1 MTTKNLLLN
10 ALRLIV
16 IMTITSCSSTKV
28 TTDRDKSADLTG
40 YRTYSFLN
48 LTDKGPGLSELN
60 RQRIIDAINSEMKKK
75 GYNEDASDP
84 DILVNATAILNEK
97 KQVNATT
104 NYYNYGGLYRPY
116 FWGPSMG
123 SASINVSELKEGALV
138 VDILDGAS
146 KKLVWQSIGNREIDV
161 PMKNTDKIIPES
173 VAKILSGF
181 PSKSK

>member
-1 MTTKNLLLN
+1 MMKKMVLLQ
-10 ALRLIV
+10 ALCLLSFIA
-16 IMTITSCSSTKV
+16 ITSCSSTKV
-28 TTDRDKSADLTG
+28 TTDRDKSADLTS

-75 GYNEDASDP
+75 GYNEDASNP

-116 FWGPSMG
+116 FWGPSMATT
-123 SASINVSELKEGALV
+123 SFNVSELKEGALV
-138 VDILDGAS
+138 LDIVDAAS
-146 KKLVWQSIGNREIDV
+146 KKLVWQSTGNREIDV
-161 PMKNTDKIIPES
+161 PMKNADKIIPES